1 LITIYFGVNYC
12 KLNFLPEQV
21 DSPCPSPASL
31 TPSTSVTNLNS
42 LGIPDKA
49 ATATALKTLSDGSII
64 IPIQVEGPQEEKE
77 EESTPMEVE
86 QGQERAGPEGD
97 GGGGGSSCG
106 GGGPELLV
114 PEAPAPHHL
123 SDLENKVMSAA
134 LTRLCKEVE
143 EDTAALNKALQV
155 RPRSTE
161 LTRGLS
167 SALLFKRGVHIGARA
182 LHVLNLIWISKIAR
196 LSQWGGGR

>member
-1 LITIYFGVNYC
+1 M
-12 KLNFLPEQV
+12 

-49 ATATALKTLSDGSII
+49 TTATALKTLSDGSII

-86 QGQERAGPEGD
+86 QGQERTGLEGD
-97 GGGGGSSCG
+97 GGGGGG
-106 GGGPELLV
+106 GGGGVGGGPEQLV
-114 PEAPAPHHL
+114 QEGPAPHHL

-143 EDTAALNKALQV
+143 EDTSALNKALQV
-155 RPRSTE
+155 SFRE
-161 LTRGLS
+161 L
-167 SALLFKRGVHIGARA
+167 
-182 LHVLNLIWISKIAR
+182 N
-196 LSQWGGGR
+196 

>member
-1 LITIYFGVNYC
+1 
-12 KLNFLPEQV
+12 V

-49 ATATALKTLSDGSII
+49 TTATALKTLSDGSII
-64 IPIQVEGPQEEKE
+64 IPIRVEGPQEEKE
-77 EESTPMEVE
+77 EDSTPMEVE
-86 QGQERAGPEGD
+86 QAQERTEPEGD
-97 GGGGGSSCG
+97 GGGSGGVGGGGGSG

-114 PEAPAPHHL
+114 PEGPAPHHL

-143 EDTAALNKALQV
+143 EDTSALNKALQV
-155 RPRSTE
+155 SLR
-161 LTRGLS
+161 
-167 SALLFKRGVHIGARA
+167 
-182 LHVLNLIWISKIAR
+182 VLN
-196 LSQWGGGR
+196 

>member
-42 LGIPDKA
+42 LGIPDKST
-49 ATATALKTLSDGSII
+49 TATALKTLSDGSII
-64 IPIQVEGPQEEKE
+64 IPIQVEGPQEKE

-86 QGQERAGPEGD
+86 QGQERTGLA
-97 GGGGGSSCG
+97 GGGGGSG
-106 GGGPELLV
+106 GGGGGGSGGGGGGGSGGGVGSGPEQLV
-114 PEAPAPHHL
+114 PEGPAPHHL
-123 SDLENKVMSAA
+123 SDLEFKVMSAA

-143 EDTAALNKALQV
+143 EDTSALNKALQV
-155 RPRSTE
+155 SLR
-161 LTRGLS
+161 
-167 SALLFKRGVHIGARA
+167 V
-182 LHVLNLIWISKIAR
+182 
-196 LSQWGGGR
+196 QY